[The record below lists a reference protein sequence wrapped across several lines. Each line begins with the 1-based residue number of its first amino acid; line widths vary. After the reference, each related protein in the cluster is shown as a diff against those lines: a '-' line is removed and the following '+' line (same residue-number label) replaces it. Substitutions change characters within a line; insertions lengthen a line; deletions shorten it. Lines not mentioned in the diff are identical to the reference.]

1 MSVLSDVRRHDD
13 VRYIGALTGCYTLA
27 ERRETAQDAVP
38 VYACRLCSISP
49 VQAVIVA
56 PVIAQQAEPV
66 SMHFQDFGVL
76 RGPVVR
82 PTRTGFVLDLELD
95 EAERA
100 KLAAKIRW
108 KKNSGR
114 SQLVDK
120 REFKRVLPRHPR
132 TVMTM
137 ADGSMTPC
145 FVIDIS
151 QSGAAVSSSIL
162 PAKGTPLAIGGL
174 LGRVVRR
181 LDVGFAVEFIAVQP
195 LEGLEARMAMHSPGL
210 AT

>member
-1 MSVLSDVRRHDD
+1 HLDCSRVLCARGRLSRSVLSGVRRHDD
-13 VRYIGALTGCYTLA
+13 VRYIGALTGCSTLA
-27 ERRETAQDAVP
+27 ERGGREQDAVP
-38 VYACRLCSISP
+38 AYRCRICSISRA
-49 VQAVIVA
+49 QAVIVG

-66 SMHFQDFGVL
+66 SMHFQAFGVL
-76 RGPVVR
+76 RGRVVR
-82 PTRTGFVLDLELD
+82 RTRTGFVLDLELD

-114 SQLVDK
+114 SQLIDK

-181 LDVGFAVEFIAVQP
+181 
-195 LEGLEARMAMHSPGL
+195 
-210 AT
+210 